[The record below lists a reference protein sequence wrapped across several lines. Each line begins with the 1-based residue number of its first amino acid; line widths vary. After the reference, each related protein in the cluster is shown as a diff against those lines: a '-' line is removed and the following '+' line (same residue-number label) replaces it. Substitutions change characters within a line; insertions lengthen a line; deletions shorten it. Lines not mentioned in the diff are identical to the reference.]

1 MDSLGVRMVTKGEGV
16 DGGDGGWRDGDDG
29 DGDGGKKESSSE
41 SLWNHCQ
48 ITVQI
53 ISGITGESLKM
64 YI

>member
-1 MDSLGVRMVTKGEGV
+1 MAVMVMMAMV
-16 DGGDGGWRDGDDG
+16 MVA
-29 DGDGGKKESSSE
+29 KESSSE

>member
-1 MDSLGVRMVTKGEGV
+1 MAVMV
-16 DGGDGGWRDGDDG
+16 DGGDGDDG